1 LLGDRFRVEVEWTDQ
16 RSGDS
21 GVGTAVPGTD
31 RSGFFWFFEP
41 QNIEL
46 VVKIL
51 DGRQANGHFWV
62 FYGALSDV
70 AYTITVT
77 DTVTGEHATYHNPPG
92 EICGRGDT
100 AAF

>member
-1 LLGDRFRVEVEWTDQ
+1 M
-16 RSGDS
+16 
-21 GVGTAVPGTD
+21 
-31 RSGFFWFFEP
+31 
-41 QNIEL
+41 
-46 VVKIL
+46 L
-51 DGRQANGHFWV
+51 DGRQVNGRFWV

-77 DTVTGEHATYHNPPG
+77 DTETGTHKEYRNPPG